1 MVRKER
7 GVFENVPGSGI
18 WWIRFKVQRR
28 RAPRGGWPAGDE
40 MKLYAMGRVGVVRS
54 VKMPANMKHKGVK
67 FSEIAQEA
75 VDWHTN
81 HER

>member
-1 MVRKER
+1 
-7 GVFENVPGSGI
+7 
-18 WWIRFKVQRR
+18 
-28 RAPRGGWPAGDE
+28 
-40 MKLYAMGRVGVVRS
+40 MKLYALGRVGVVRS